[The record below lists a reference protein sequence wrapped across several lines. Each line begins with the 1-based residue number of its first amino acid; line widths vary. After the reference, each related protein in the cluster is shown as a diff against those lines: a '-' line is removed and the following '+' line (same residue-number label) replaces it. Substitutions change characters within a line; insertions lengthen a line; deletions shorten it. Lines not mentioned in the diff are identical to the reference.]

1 MSTYTRLLRP
11 VRISRNF
18 PRWSLV
24 AIHHAIA
31 PQTTCSLCGR
41 RRMTLLLDTTS
52 GRFQCFQCTGLDG
65 AAPVFV
71 REPGD
76 YILSEADQRFLKQMG
91 IAFGNDERIHGF
103 LAEVVQLMEAGK
115 MPSLDELI
123 RAVAEMRAKYAHKI
137 RAARRAANE

>member
-1 MSTYTRLLRP
+1 MSTYTRLLRA

-18 PRWSLV
+18 PKWSLA
-24 AIHHAIA
+24 AIHDAIA
-31 PQTTCSLCGR
+31 PQTQCSICGR

-52 GRFQCFQCTGLDG
+52 DRFQCFQCTGLDG
-65 AAPVFV
+65 SAPVFV

-76 YILSEADQRFLKQMG
+76 YILSEADQQLLKEMG

-103 LAEVVQLMEAGK
+103 LAQVIQLMESGQ

-123 RAVAEMRAKYAHKI
+123 RAVAEMRAKYASKI
-137 RAARRAANE
+137 RAARRAGNG

>member
-1 MSTYTRLLRP
+1 MSTYTRLLRA

-18 PRWSLV
+18 PKWSLA
-24 AIHHAIA
+24 AIHDAIA
-31 PQTTCSLCGR
+31 PQTTCSICGR

-65 AAPVFV
+65 SAAVFV

-76 YILSEADQRFLKQMG
+76 YILSEADQRWLREMG

-103 LAEVVQLMEAGK
+103 LAEVVRLAEAGK
-115 MPSLDELI
+115 LPSLDELI
-123 RAVAEMRAKYAHKI
+123 RAVAEVRAKYAHRI
-137 RAARRAANE
+137 RAARRVAP